1 MKTYGPGEPI
11 ISIAQFE
18 FARKNGLLLFVAA
31 WDKTAHPIIL
41 ANMQY
46 RVVKGFIDNG
56 YVFLA
61 KKLCGERS

>member
-11 ISIAQFE
+11 KSLAQFE
-18 FARKNGLLLFVAA
+18 FAFKNGLLLFVKA

-46 RVVKGFIDNG
+46 RVVKQFIDRG

-61 KKLCGERS
+61 KKI